1 MTNAEIRVGEY
12 VRTKRQGI
20 KKIVRINENKTV
32 NKYLYFIGYDHSDKE
47 YGIIKANENIHHSF
61 NIIDLIEVG
70 DYVNGIEVEV
80 IGYDNNEN
88 GELVETLGVAY
99 VDDDVAW
106 RTELKDIS
114 HIYTIVTKE
123 QFKAMEYKVGGEDD

>member
-1 MTNAEIRVGEY
+1 MTNAEIQVGEY
-12 VRTKRQGI
+12 IRTYGGYLKKIISII
-20 KKIVRINENKTV
+20 KKENGLVYKTDNHQFV
-32 NKYLYFIGYDHSDKE
+32 DYITKE
-47 YGIIKANENIHHSF
+47 YIKAHSF
-61 NIIDLIEVG
+61 NLIDLIEAG

-123 QFKAMEYKVGGEDD
+123 QFKSMEYEVAEDD